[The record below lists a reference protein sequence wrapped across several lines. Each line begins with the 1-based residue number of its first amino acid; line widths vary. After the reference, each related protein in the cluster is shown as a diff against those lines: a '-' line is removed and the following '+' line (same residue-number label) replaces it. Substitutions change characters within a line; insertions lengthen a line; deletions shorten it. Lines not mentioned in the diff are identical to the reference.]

1 MSDSDKSLQ
10 DMEEGGD
17 GMTKYGNMMLEF
29 IKKEIFEERT
39 NVSVEEVVTLVAAL
53 TDLSVSLLSKFRND
67 PIDPSR
73 ATEIGRDVFKHIVV
87 KIGFDEGQLG
97 QASRYPQPPRHG
109 IQ

>member
-1 MSDSDKSLQ
+1 MGDSDKSLQ

-53 TDLSVSLLSKFRND
+53 TDLSVSLLSKFRKD

-73 ATEIGRDVFKHIVV
+73 ATEIGRDVFKHMVG
-87 KIGFDEGQLG
+87 KIGFDVAQLG
-97 QASRYPQPPRHG
+97 KSSLYA
-109 IQ
+109 